1 MNDVENSATN
11 LDGSEN
17 IGAQGIDENN
27 SEAAKA
33 MRKLKDARD
42 KDSPEKGRAGGGLGI
57 KKVAEFLGDS
67 GGRDR

>member
-33 MRKLKDARD
+33 ARKLKNARD
-42 KDSPEKGRAGGGLGI
+42 KDAGPAKGKEGGGFGI
-57 KKVAEFLGDS
+57 GKVIESLGD
-67 GGRDR
+67 GRDR